1 MKILAV
7 SDMES
12 KSLWDY
18 YQPGMLDDIGLILSA
33 GDLDSSYLSF
43 LVTMAHCPLLYVH
56 GNHDTNYPKRPPEG
70 CICIEDKIYV
80 HDGIRILGLGG
91 SMKYNQGLYQYT
103 EKEMSRRLF
112 RLTFPLL
119 YHKSF
124 DILLTHAPVRG
135 IGDQEDLCHRGFE
148 CFGPLLDKYRPA
160 VMIHGHVH
168 QAYSAFFQRQRD
180 YHGIPVINA
189 STSYVF
195 DLPDTPDRKEPTR
208 RGLRIMEK
216 ASRFE

>member
-1 MKILAV
+1 MKILVV

-12 KSLWDY
+12 KFLWDY

-33 GDLDSSYLSF
+33 GDLDSAYLSF

-80 HDGIRILGLGG
+80 HEGIRILGLGG

-124 DILLTHAPVRG
+124 DILLTHSPIRG
-135 IGDQEDLCHRGFE
+135 FHDREDPAHRGFQV
-148 CFGPLLDKYRPA
+148 FDTLLRKYQPRY
-160 VMIHGHVH
+160 MIHGHVH
-168 QAYSAFFQRQRD
+168 SNYGRD
-180 YHGIPVINA
+180 FSRVDQYEGVTVINA
-189 STSYVF
+189 CERYTF
-195 DLPDTPDRKEPTR
+195 DY
-208 RGLRIMEK
+208 
-216 ASRFE
+216 